1 MGFFLF
7 LQLMDSIE
15 VKPIGFFDSG
25 IGGTSIW
32 KEVHQLLPNESTIY
46 LADSKNA
53 PYGQKS
59 KEKIIEFSLKNT
71 EILLNKNAKIII
83 VACNT
88 ATTNAISILRNKYDV
103 PFIGIEP
110 AIKPA
115 GLITKTKKIGVLA
128 TQGTIQSDLF
138 EQTSSSLD
146 TTIEIIE
153 QVGEGLVHLIEEGEI
168 NSTEMQNL
176 LYKYLNPMI
185 EENID
190 ALVLGCSHF
199 PYLISHIREIIGNKV
214 KIIDS
219 GSAVARQ
226 TRKVLTKLDILQK
239 NNPKNNV
246 THEFYSNKNTKV
258 LSELLN
264 NKMVKILRKDF

>member
-1 MGFFLF
+1 M
-7 LQLMDSIE
+7 
-15 VKPIGFFDSG
+15 
-25 IGGTSIW
+25 
-32 KEVHQLLPNESTIY
+32 
-46 LADSKNA
+46 
-53 PYGQKS
+53 
-59 KEKIIEFSLKNT
+59 
-71 EILLNKNAKIII
+71 
-83 VACNT
+83 
-88 ATTNAISILRNKYDV
+88 
-103 PFIGIEP
+103 
-110 AIKPA
+110 
-115 GLITKTKKIGVLA
+115 ITKTKKIGVLA

-168 NSTEMQNL
+168 NSIEMRNL

-199 PYLISHIREIIGNKV
+199 PYLMSHIREIIGNKV
-214 KIIDS
+214 NIIDS

-264 NKMVKILRKDF
+264 NKMVKIVRKDF

>member
-1 MGFFLF
+1 
-7 LQLMDSIE
+7 MDSIKD
-15 VKPIGFFDSG
+15 KPIGFFDSG
-25 IGGTSIW
+25 IGGPSIW
-32 KEVHQLLPNESTIY
+32 KEVHQLLPKESTIY
-46 LADSKNA
+46 LEDSKNA
-53 PYGQKS
+53 PYGRKS
-59 KEKIIEFSLKNT
+59 KEKIIEYSLKNT

-83 VACNT
+83 IACNT

-138 EQTSSSLD
+138 EQTSSNLD

-153 QVGEGLVHLIEEGEI
+153 QVGEGLVHLIEKGDI
-168 NSTEMQNL
+168 DSKQMQKL

-199 PYLISHIREIIGNKV
+199 PYLIPHIREIIGNKV
-214 KIIDS
+214 NIIDS

-226 TRKVLTKLDILQK
+226 TREVLTKLGMIKK
-239 NNPKNNV
+239 NHKKKV
-246 THEFYSNKNTKV
+246 THEFYSNKSTKV

-264 NKMVKILRKDF
+264 NKMVKVLRKDF